1 MDDINISVVVPIY
14 NSASYVSRTLDSV
27 LQQTEL
33 PSEIVIVDDE
43 STDNTI
49 EVLDEYKRKYAEI
62 IKLSFFS
69 QNNQGEGAARNRGV
83 KEAQETWIAFL
94 DSDDIWLPEKI
105 NVTKEIIRQHPDNP
119 TLEDICNS

>member
-33 PSEIVIVDDE
+33 PSEIVIVDDG

-49 EVLDEYKRKYAEI
+49 EVLDEYM
-62 IKLSFFS
+62 
-69 QNNQGEGAARNRGV
+69 
-83 KEAQETWIAFL
+83 
-94 DSDDIWLPEKI
+94 
-105 NVTKEIIRQHPDNP
+105 
-119 TLEDICNS
+119 